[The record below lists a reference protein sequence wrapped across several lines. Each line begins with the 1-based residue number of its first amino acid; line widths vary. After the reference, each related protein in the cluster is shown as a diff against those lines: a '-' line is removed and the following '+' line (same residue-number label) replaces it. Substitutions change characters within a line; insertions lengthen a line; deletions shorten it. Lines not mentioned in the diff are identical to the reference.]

1 MIEAPEARLL
11 AEELNRTVK
20 GKTVTTVIAAHSP
33 HKFAWYYGDPA
44 EYGHMLTGKRVGES
58 YASGGY
64 LETPVGEITMI
75 FAEGTNLRYYAP
87 GEELPPKHQLLIGFD
102 DESCLVASI
111 RMYGAMLALPPDA
124 QPVGL
129 TPYYEGA
136 RAKPQVMSAAFTR
149 EYFDSLIFDPAVQ
162 NKSAKAFL
170 ATEQRI
176 PGLGNGVLQDI
187 LYNARI
193 NPKTKIEKLSA
204 DERACM
210 YDRVVSTLGR
220 MYDAGGRNS
229 ETDLSGRPG
238 GYVPF
243 LSKDTAG
250 SECPR
255 CGAVIV
261 KENYLGGSIYYC
273 PSCQPLRK

>member
-20 GKTVTTVIAAHSP
+20 GKTVTTVVAAQSP

-44 EYGHMLTGKRVGES
+44 DYERMLAGKRVGES

-64 LETPVGEITMI
+64 LEMPIGDVTMI
-75 FAEGTNLRYYAP
+75 FADGTNLRYYAP
-87 GEELPPKHQLLIGFD
+87 GEELPRKHQLLIGFD

-111 RMYGAMLALPPDA
+111 RMYGAMLALPPDPE
-124 QPVGL
+124 PVGL

-149 EYFDSLIFDPAVQ
+149 EYFGSLIEDPAVQ

-187 LYNARI
+187 LYNAGV
-193 NPKTKIEKLSA
+193 NPKTKIERLSA
-204 DERACM
+204 GERARM
-210 YDRVVSTLGR
+210 YDCVVATLGQ

-229 ETDLSGRPG
+229 ESDLSGRPG
-238 GYVPF
+238 GYIPH

-250 SECPR
+250 HEGPR
-255 CGAVIV
+255 CGAIII

-273 PSCQPLRK
+273 PGCQSLRK